1 MGSAGGTLPTR
12 DSEERGGA
20 GGSAPSGLGL
30 DSAGRSCPPFAR
42 LLLLPGRLWASGTA
56 FLFHRTDCPRR
67 SRGGARSPFPPHWVS
82 LLAQRSRRRQ
92 RRLLEQACSSRHRC
106 RHGHEGGPHWRSVLG
121 AGPLRRV
128 SRWGRWDL
136 WSFCF
141 YATSARLPEAC
152 FEPASWN
159 LAESV
164 SGANACLPSL
174 GFVASALG
182 RDGGEDC
189 SVLPRE

>member
-1 MGSAGGTLPTR
+1 MIIKGRPPATEGKPRG
-12 DSEERGGA
+12 DSLLK
-20 GGSAPSGLGL
+20 LG
-30 DSAGRSCPPFAR
+30 
-42 LLLLPGRLWASGTA
+42 
-56 FLFHRTDCPRR
+56 RTDCPRR
-67 SRGGARSPFPPHWVS
+67 SRGGARFPSPPPPPGF
-82 LLAQRSRRRQ
+82 
-92 RRLLEQACSSRHRC
+92 RRLLEQAGSSRHRC

-136 WSFCF
+136 WSFC
-141 YATSARLPEAC
+141 ATSP
-152 FEPASWN
+152 SWN

-164 SGANACLPSL
+164 SGTNACLPSL

-189 SVLPRE
+189 SCAAPRVTERPRLRAPSPSPSGPPPPMVAL